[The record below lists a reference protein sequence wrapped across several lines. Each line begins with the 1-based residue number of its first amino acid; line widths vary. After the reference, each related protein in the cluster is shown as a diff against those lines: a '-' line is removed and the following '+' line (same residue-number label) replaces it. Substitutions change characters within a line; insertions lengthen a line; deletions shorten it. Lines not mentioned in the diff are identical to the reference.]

1 MFLKIDTREKDL
13 QDKINYF
20 ISAHPLFKDI
30 KIMVECLPLGDIIIM
45 HPVKNHEILIIERKN
60 INDLLSSIKDGRY
73 EEQSYRLNGNIL
85 HNHNI
90 IYLIEGDINKSKL
103 TSNSFTKEKQ
113 MLYSAIFS
121 LNYYKGFSVIRTFS
135 LDESAMFI
143 CNCVI
148 KLINGEKKQRKGFYN
163 NSSSTITD
171 SLIIKS
177 ELNMFN
183 ESNILNQ
190 NHDQNVGID
199 FLSDNNNL
207 LDNNSLDIN
216 NTLNINNT
224 LDNNLS
230 DKEYISLVKKV
241 KKENITEHN
250 IDEILLCQ
258 IPGISSIT
266 AIALVNHFGSLLKIM
281 DAFKENK
288 DCWKE
293 VSYINEKK
301 QTRKISKT
309 IGANICKYLLKKND

>member
-13 QDKINYF
+13 QDKISYL
-20 ISAHPLFKDI
+20 ISAHPIFKDI
-30 KIMVECLPLGDIIIM
+30 KMIVECLPLGDVIIM
-45 HPVKNHEILIIERKN
+45 HPAKNNEILMIERKN

-135 LDESAMFI
+135 LEESAMFI
-143 CNCVI
+143 CNSVI
-148 KLINGEKKQRKGFYN
+148 KLINGEKKQRKGFY
-163 NSSSTITD
+163 SITD
-171 SLIIKS
+171 SFLVVEPIEPIEPVEPVENVVEHVDEYVPS
-177 ELNMFN
+177 EVIN
-183 ESNILNQ
+183 ESK
-190 NHDQNVGID
+190 NVISD
-199 FLSDNNNL
+199 ISSDNPSN
-207 LDNNSLDIN
+207 
-216 NTLNINNT
+216 
-224 LDNNLS
+224 
-230 DKEYISLVKKV
+230 KEYISLVKKV
-241 KKENITEHN
+241 KKENITENN

-266 AIALVNHFGSLLKIM
+266 AIALVNHFGSLLKII
-281 DAFKENK
+281 DAFKENN